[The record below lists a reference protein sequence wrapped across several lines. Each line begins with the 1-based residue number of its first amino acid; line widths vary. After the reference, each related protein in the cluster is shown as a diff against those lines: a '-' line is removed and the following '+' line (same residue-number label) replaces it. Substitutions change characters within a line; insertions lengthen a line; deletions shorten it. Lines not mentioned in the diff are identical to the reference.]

1 MHIMRSL
8 LTATL
13 LLLTLSA
20 CAQDSV
26 KLAGTIRNKTTD
38 QVTVTYNTNRIAYY
52 PQEYSATVDD
62 RGWFALTFAVPKN
75 AHTEVT
81 LRYGAQAAELV
92 VRAGDSLVMTADAGR
107 FDSSLR
113 YAGRGAAVQNML
125 AKHAL
130 QFGKTQVYVVRVKEA
145 INKHPKDFIAEINQ
159 LLKEELAFT
168 EKNKA
173 GLPAGFIK
181 YWNAWHQYFN
191 YFIMQQYPRAHE
203 LVALRRQTDTIPET
217 NNLPVKQMP
226 MAFDDELLE
235 VPSYLMYLTGAVES
249 KLRAEEFG
257 YLQNDAAKMQRLQDS
272 VYARVFRLMPPR
284 STEYFIAQDL
294 YGRIRYQDAAASRRL
309 LTSYS
314 KHWPGSEYEP
324 MLENEVATMER
335 LAPGQ
340 PAPDFDI
347 VTEDGMHKKLSDLKG
362 KVVYLTFWA
371 AWDKRS
377 VSEMVNFQPRKEL
390 MKKQAVEFV
399 YISIDKYPE
408 DAKKWVSKYKIS
420 GTFVYA
426 PGEWH
431 AKEIQQYGVQGL
443 PAYFLIDK
451 EGKFAPQPAIPPTQ
465 ATELILQIG
474 RLNP

>member
-1 MHIMRSL
+1 MRSL
-8 LTATL
+8 FVA
-13 LLLTLSA
+13 A
-20 CAQDSV
+20 CMLFAVCGQAQDSV
-26 KLAGTIRNKTTD
+26 KLAGMIKNKSADRVTI
-38 QVTVTYNTNRIAYY
+38 TYNTNRIAYY
-52 PQEYSATVDD
+52 PQEYSAAVDD
-62 RGWFALTFAVPKN
+62 KGRFSIAFAVPKKV
-75 AHTEVT
+75 HTEVT
-81 LRYGAQAAELV
+81 LRYGGDAAELI
-92 VRAGDSLVMTADAGR
+92 VRAGDSLVITTDAKR
-107 FDSSLR
+107 FDSTLR
-113 YAGRGAAVQNML
+113 YSGRGRAVQNML

-145 INKHPKDFIAEINQ
+145 INKDPKDFLADIAQ

-173 GLPAGFIK
+173 GLPPSFIK

-191 YFIMQQYPRAHE
+191 YFMMQQYPRAHE
-203 LVALRRQTDTIPET
+203 VVALRRQTDTIPET
-217 NNLPVKQMP
+217 NYLPVKQMP
-226 MAFDDELLE
+226 MAFDDELLD

-249 KLRAEEFG
+249 KLRVEEFG

-272 VYARVFRLMPPR
+272 VYARVFRLMPPK
-284 STEYFIAQDL
+284 SVEYFIAQDL
-294 YGRIRYQDAAASRRL
+294 YGRIRYQDAATSRRL
-309 LTSYS
+309 LASYS

-324 MLENEVATMER
+324 MLEKEVATMER
-335 LAPGQ
+335 LAPGM

-347 VTEDGMHKKLSDLKG
+347 VTEDGGRKKLSDLKG

-371 AWDKRS
+371 SWDKRS

-399 YISIDKYPE
+399 YVSIDKYPE
-408 DAKKWVSKYKIS
+408 DAKKWVEKYKIT
-420 GTFVYA
+420 GTFTYV
-426 PGEWH
+426 PGEWN
-431 AKEIQQYGVQGL
+431 AKEIALYGVQGL

-451 EGKFAPQPAIPPTQ
+451 KGKFAPQPAMPPTR